1 MCGRLN
7 SIDAVR
13 RELATRYVADRNR
26 SLAEVSALLGFSS
39 PSGFSRWSRRE
50 FAATPSKLRSSKAQ
64 RAMSGMRKDKPVT
77 PASDLFAERGV
88 TTGCG

>member
-1 MCGRLN
+1 MSLRPATLRTGIARLR
-7 SIDAVR
+7 SIRTAG
-13 RELATRYVADRNR
+13 LL
-26 SLAEVSALLGFSS
+26 LAEWIFKVVAAVVRGYAVKTALIESA
-39 PSGFSRWSRRE
+39 
-50 FAATPSKLRSSKAQ
+50 A